1 MNHDLYMRR
10 AFDLAQQAK
19 GNTWPNPMVG
29 CVIVKDGEIIAQG
42 WHAKAG
48 QAHAELDAIN
58 NATVS
63 VQGATLYVNLEPCCH
78 TNKRTP
84 PCAQRLISEGIRT
97 VVIANID
104 PHPEVS
110 GKGIALL
117 REAGVE
123 VITDVLSAQ
132 GELLNEV
139 FFHNQRTQQP
149 FVHLKIAS
157 TLDGKIAMNNGE
169 SQWITGET
177 ARQHAHQLRAEHMAI
192 AIGAQTLRQD
202 NPRLTVRLPDYQ
214 GLQPVRVVFT
224 RSEQLPS
231 DVHLFSDD
239 DRQRTRIYANTP
251 IEAALKD
258 LYQQGIANVLLEGG
272 AQLASSFL
280 RDKQV
285 QRISHYLNPSYL
297 GQGKSA
303 LDDYGVMGLSHRIHL
318 KHVEYMTLGD
328 DFYLSGRV

>member
-58 NATVS
+58 NAKVS

-78 TNKRTP
+78 SNKRTP
-84 PCAQRLISEGIRT
+84 PCAQRLIAEGIST
-97 VVIANID
+97 VVIANVD

-117 REAGVE
+117 RKAGIE

-139 FFHNQRTQQP
+139 FFHNQRSQRP

-157 TLDGKIAMNNGE
+157 TLDGKIAMSDGQ
-169 SQWITGET
+169 SQWITGEL
-177 ARQHAHQLRAEHMAI
+177 ARQHAHQLRAAHMAI
-192 AIGAQTLRQD
+192 AIGAQTLRTD
-202 NPRLTVRLPDYQ
+202 NPKLTVRLPDYQ
-214 GLQPVRVVFT
+214 GPQPLRVVFT

-231 DVHLFSDD
+231 DAHLFSDD
-239 DRQRTRIYANTP
+239 DRQRTRVYTNTS
-251 IEAALKD
+251 IDDALKD

-280 RDKQV
+280 REKQV

-303 LDDYGVMGLSHRIHL
+303 LDDYGVRDLSHRIHL
-318 KHVEYMTLGD
+318 KHVEYMALGD